1 MMESDHNWTSSNWS
15 PMTNK
20 KEPNLLTVM
29 RAIKRFFGTNFWTNL
44 RKKMDKTQNGT
55 FSPWMLIK
63 NCSRPLILHTCKSD
77 LGRWQVELWA
87 IVNHYGCHKGCIVAR
102 GHRTET
108 PFTEST
114 QVWLCSEVC
123 DCYTPHSIKST
134 WNMDNRS
141 RRCIPRGI
149 HTRDALHHCGSWV
162 GAREG
167 HMLIINKAIYG
178 LKSSRLHRWEKYS
191 MTLFNMGLKPS
202 NAEDNIWTRQLGELY
217 ELIARYNM
225 TLL

>member
-63 NCSRPLILHTCKSD
+63 NCARPLILHTCKSD
-77 LGRWQVELWA
+77 LGRWQVELWS
-87 IVNHYGCHKGCIVAR
+87 IVNHYGCHNGCLVAR

-108 PFTEST
+108 PIYSLLKCGCAQRSVIVILLTELN
-114 QVWLCSEVC
+114 QLE
-123 DCYTPHSIKST
+123 
-134 WNMDNRS
+134 
-141 RRCIPRGI
+141 
-149 HTRDALHHCGSWV
+149 
-162 GAREG
+162 
-167 HMLIINKAIYG
+167 
-178 LKSSRLHRWEKYS
+178 
-191 MTLFNMGLKPS
+191 
-202 NAEDNIWTRQLGELY
+202 IWTTDLGDAYLEAYTQEMLYIIVGSELGQG
-217 ELIARYNM
+217 RD
-225 TLL
+225 TCS